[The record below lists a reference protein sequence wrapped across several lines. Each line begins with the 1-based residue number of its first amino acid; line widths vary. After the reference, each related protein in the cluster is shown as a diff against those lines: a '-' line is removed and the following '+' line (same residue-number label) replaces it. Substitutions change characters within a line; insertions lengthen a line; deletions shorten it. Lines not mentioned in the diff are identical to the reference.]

1 MNKHHREVGKKKRKD
16 MLPMLPTG
24 IEPATSELEVQ
35 CHVHLATEA
44 CSEFLLLVVWVSK
57 PSVRGSKKTLGATA
71 ALWSEILKTALF
83 RNTTIALDIG
93 NEFTRPLVGTSVF
106 CLILSD
112 LLAFSGYP
120 DHSALSFLIKMPCG
134 FRSVFVM
141 ASPTASSEGFFSTA
155 TMRFLS

>member
-1 MNKHHREVGKKKRKD
+1 MNKHHREVEKKKRKD

-71 ALWSEILKTALF
+71 AL
-83 RNTTIALDIG
+83 
-93 NEFTRPLVGTSVF
+93 
-106 CLILSD
+106 
-112 LLAFSGYP
+112 
-120 DHSALSFLIKMPCG
+120 
-134 FRSVFVM
+134 
-141 ASPTASSEGFFSTA
+141 
-155 TMRFLS
+155 